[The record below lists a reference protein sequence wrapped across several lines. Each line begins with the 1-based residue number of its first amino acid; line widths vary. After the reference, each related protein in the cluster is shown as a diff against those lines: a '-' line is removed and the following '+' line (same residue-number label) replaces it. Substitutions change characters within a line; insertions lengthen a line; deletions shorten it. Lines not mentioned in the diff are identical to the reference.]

1 MYVCVRVCVAVL
13 MLPPLSAC
21 ACAHEMTWM
30 YMYHSCVS
38 FVFLVVMYIL
48 FLHIIFRD
56 IESHMQIIKKFNV
69 QKHTAGTEKQIQTED
84 LEPDTFK

>member
-1 MYVCVRVCVAVL
+1 
-13 MLPPLSAC
+13 
-21 ACAHEMTWM
+21 
-30 YMYHSCVS
+30 
-38 FVFLVVMYIL
+38 MYIL

>member
-1 MYVCVRVCVAVL
+1 
-13 MLPPLSAC
+13 
-21 ACAHEMTWM
+21 M

-69 QKHTAGTEKQIQTED
+69 QKHTAGTEKQIKKED